1 MPENSVLSFR
11 REVPL
16 PKTASPPRGRFRQI
30 PGPLKAPALPS
41 QRGLQDSMNRRPIS
55 VTIIACLLLL
65 VGVAGSVFHLR
76 ELGLPQA
83 FRGEN
88 IWIFVV
94 EFVAIV
100 CGAFLLYGKSWAR
113 WLAMVW
119 IAFHVVVS
127 FFDSGR
133 KVATHVVI
141 LLLFAYF
148 LFRPEANAY
157 FRRKT
162 TGG

>member
-1 MPENSVLSFR
+1 VER
-11 REVPL
+11 RNAL
-16 PKTASPPRGRFRQI
+16 TLLDQRF
-30 PGPLKAPALPS
+30 
-41 QRGLQDSMNRRPIS
+41 LQHSMNRQPIS
-55 VTIIACLLLL
+55 ITIIASLLLV
-65 VGVAGSVFHLR
+65 VGVAGSIFHLR
-76 ELGLPQA
+76 ELGLQQA

-94 EFVAIV
+94 EFLAIL
-100 CGAFLLYGKSWAR
+100 CGAFLLQGKNWAR
-113 WLAMVW
+113 WLAIAW

-141 LLLFAYF
+141 LLLLAYF

-157 FRRKT
+157 FRRKE
-162 TGG
+162 

>member
-1 MPENSVLSFR
+1 
-11 REVPL
+11 
-16 PKTASPPRGRFRQI
+16 
-30 PGPLKAPALPS
+30 
-41 QRGLQDSMNRRPIS
+41 MNRRPILI
-55 VTIIACLLLL
+55 TIVGCLLLV
-65 VGVAGSVFHLR
+65 VGIAGSIFHFR
-76 ELGLPQA
+76 ELGLQQA
-83 FRGEN
+83 FRGVN

-100 CGAFLLYGKSWAR
+100 AGVFLLRGENWAR
-113 WLAMVW
+113 WLAIAW

-148 LFRPEANAY
+148 LFRPAANAY
-157 FRRKT
+157 FRRQQT
-162 TGG
+162 AGR